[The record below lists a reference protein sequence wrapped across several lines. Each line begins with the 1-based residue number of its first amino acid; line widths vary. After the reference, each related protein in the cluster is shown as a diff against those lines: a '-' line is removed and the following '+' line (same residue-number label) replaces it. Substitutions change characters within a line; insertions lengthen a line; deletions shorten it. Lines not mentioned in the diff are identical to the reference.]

1 MIKNIHTRGK
11 YMQVIGGS
19 ASTYINNYGG
29 SQGVGNLRFN
39 TSSQNM
45 EVYDGNNWTLLN
57 IPDATVGLT
66 VDAEEALDWVRQ
78 QMEEEKRITELAK
91 THTAVQIA
99 LENLNK
105 AKEHLRITTILSKDE
120 ETTS

>member
-1 MIKNIHTRGK
+1 MIKNIHIRGK

-57 IPDATVGLT
+57 MPDATVGLT

-91 THTAVQIA
+91 TYTAVQIA